1 MQSIDFFQA
10 IPFLLGLIALIGL
23 FYPSQKKNP
32 GSFFLGFTHLKKS
45 QIYGFFWDFLLRFYI
60 RKINFLIGTYKKNV
74 FINI

>member
-23 FYPSQKKNP
+23 FYPKKKIQEV
-32 GSFFLGFTHLKKS
+32 FFLGFTHLKKP